1 MCKTDS
7 LNIKITHIENTWEAA
22 DIVADRGI
30 DNVPI
35 SKKYK
40 LDGVGPVDN
49 RPSTDQLHH
58 FVQIFEGL
66 HFFLNVK
73 KKYLDM

>member
-1 MCKTDS
+1 MTDS
-7 LNIKITHIENTWEAA
+7 LNIKITHIESTWDAA

-40 LDGVGPVDN
+40 LNEVGPVDN

-58 FVQIFEGL
+58 SAKFLKDYIF
-66 HFFLNVK
+66 F
-73 KKYLDM
+73 